1 MVAEHSDLLTGWPPN
16 QHAVRRAEL
25 KWERSGS
32 IGRFSP
38 STAPDFAPPSSET
51 CVFLQE
57 DAPGAGPLSF
67 TRPDCSTSHPAAHP
81 CKTGILS
88 CEGKVT
94 CAPCEAT
101 RQPARRQVVGSA
113 SVFQSTIT
121 HRNALSRL
129 EGISPKVDGST
140 RHFYSPSS
148 LDRKRALRDVQ
159 ATLCDPPGESHAHR
173 Q

>member
-1 MVAEHSDLLTGWPPN
+1 MALWVSGGSVGQASIRLARVGLVEAFSLPTDPTALKRHCFRRKTPQVRVPYPPLD
-16 QHAVRRAEL
+16 R
-25 KWERSGS
+25 
-32 IGRFSP
+32 I
-38 STAPDFAPPSSET
+38 APPR
-51 CVFLQE
+51 
-57 DAPGAGPLSF
+57 
-67 TRPDCSTSHPAAHP
+67 TRPQTPAKQGFSYARAKWLAP
-81 CKTGILS
+81 
-88 CEGKVT
+88 
-94 CAPCEAT
+94 PCEAT

-121 HRNALSRL
+121 HRNAPSRL
-129 EGISPKVDGST
+129 EGISPEVDGSA